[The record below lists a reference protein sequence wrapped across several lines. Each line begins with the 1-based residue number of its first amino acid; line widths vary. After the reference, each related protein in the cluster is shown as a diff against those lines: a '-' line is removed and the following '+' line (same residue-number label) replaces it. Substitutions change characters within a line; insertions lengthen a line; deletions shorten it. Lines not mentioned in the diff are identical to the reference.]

1 MNFPYM
7 YVTNSFANL
16 DVEEVGDCCIQIF
29 TDDGMTGYLY
39 IDSKDGQSKVLELT
53 YLPTDL
59 DLLPILNKF
68 NFNYSYFEYSFNKL
82 CNIIRKFLVNSKI
95 TQALLIEKEQF
106 FKTFEEWNLLELIK

>member
-39 IDSKDGQSKVLELT
+39 IDTKDGQSKVLELT

-68 NFNYSYFEYSFNKL
+68 NFLQYASNEAYFFCRS
-82 CNIIRKFLVNSKI
+82 
-95 TQALLIEKEQF
+95 ALPL
-106 FKTFEEWNLLELIK
+106 